1 MEVKIDFKWTQMD
14 ANGMFRMSAERHEI
28 IITGW
33 HITRK
38 TIKSLKKTVKRDRK
52 PVWEESSLYNQKQND
67 SEKAQRFESHW
78 LHIIISSFLWEKR
91 FPVQTCTKFSQPAI
105 FR

>member
-78 LHIIISSFLWEKR
+78 HNHFFFFVGETISKHALSL
-91 FPVQTCTKFSQPAI
+91 VNLLFSDN
-105 FR
+105 

>member
-1 MEVKIDFKWTQMD
+1 MD

-38 TIKSLKKTVKRDRK
+38 TIKSLK
-52 PVWEESSLYNQKQND
+52 N
-67 SEKAQRFESHW
+67 SEKRQKTSMRRVKSVQSEAQ
-78 LHIIISSFLWEKR
+78 
-91 FPVQTCTKFSQPAI
+91 
-105 FR
+105 